1 MPERPN
7 LSDVAAAAGV
17 SKSTAQ
23 RVLAYDSRCAEK
35 TRTKVLRVA
44 TEMGYVPDPVFA
56 AVGARR
62 RSKNRKDAAPLAYLV
77 AQTKPGKP
85 SGGANYFPHCKARA
99 EALGYKLELINIA
112 KLESPQRLWQ
122 ILYAKGYVG
131 ILVGSVRQEF
141 HEILLTN
148 NLFPTV
154 CVGRLDPLPYHTIR
168 PSIQA
173 GVRVVWQQVVSRGY
187 KRIGAAIFRHDPVL
201 EDDFSRFSTIIGSQ
215 LTDFP
220 QNEPIPSLVCDFDE
234 KDGFIPWI
242 KRYKPDA
249 VIGFH
254 DGLLDLLKNAGYR
267 IPDDIGFATLHR
279 KSSKVC
285 GLNEDVETC
294 AASAVNFLDQI
305 IRLGERGIPKTPI
318 NLMIESKWIDGDTL
332 RRKRVRKKTPST
344 SK

>member
-23 RVLAYDSRCAEK
+23 RVLAYDSRCAKK
-35 TRTKVLRVA
+35 TREKVLRVA
-44 TEMGYVPDPVFA
+44 AEMGYVPDPVFA
-56 AVGARR
+56 AVGTRR

-77 AQTKPGKP
+77 AQTKSGKP

-112 KLESPQRLWQ
+112 ELESPRSLWQ

-141 HEILLTN
+141 HDILLTN
-148 NLFPTV
+148 DLFPTV

-168 PSIQA
+168 PSIQN
-173 GVRVVWQQVVSRGY
+173 GVRTVWQQLVSRGY
-187 KRIGAAIFRHDPVL
+187 KRIAAAIFRHNPVL
-201 EDDFSRFSTIIGSQ
+201 EDDFSRFSTVIGSQ

-220 QNEPIPSLVCDFDE
+220 DDDPIPSLVCDFYE
-234 KDGFIPWI
+234 KDSFIPWVEFH
-242 KRYKPDA
+242 KPDA

-254 DGLLDLLKNAGYR
+254 DGLLDQLVEAGYR
-267 IPDDIGFATLHR
+267 VPEDIGFATLHG
-279 KSSKVC
+279 KPSKVC

-294 AASAVNFLDQI
+294 AASAVNFLDQT

-318 NLMIESKWIDGDTL
+318 NLMIESKWMDGNTL
-332 RRKRVRKKTPST
+332 RRINAPGKSLSPTK
-344 SK
+344 